1 MKHLHD
7 LPVLVLG
14 LGASGLAMARWC
26 ARHGA
31 QVTVADTRDTPPAL
45 ATLKAEWPGVRFVG
59 GPLTA
64 ALVEGT

>member
-31 QVTVADTRDTPPAL
+31 RVTVADTRSQPPQLQAL
-45 ATLKAEWPGVRFVG
+45 QQEVPGAVFVG
-59 GPLTA
+59 GPFDA
-64 ALVEGT
+64 ALV